1 METTIPE
8 MPAPA
13 WGYAAGMVSEP
24 HPKPAPQTAQQQ
36 PGSPEKGKGKLQ
48 KKIGPPKAPTP
59 SVAPTQLNTQY
70 PKASTFEQRQSY
82 YQQPLGSLPALSQ
95 PTQLAH
101 SRIPAGYAPQ
111 GRQQQAQEQEETEE
125 TEEDDEEEE
134 SDEGDEEEE
143 GESDYPAQRQ
153 NRSHGGYGYE
163 PEQRASPT
171 KKILRPR
178 EKVDPYGGYMD
189 VSPIGRKDGSGSPTK
204 VNIRPK
210 FRERVQRYQE
220 ELHDRKPK
228 KVLREREPVEL
239 RSHER
244 SRSAFEERE
253 IVRHK
258 REVASERE
266 RPRPG
271 SAFAR
276 RRRYDDDDD
285 DDDVR
290 LAYEDEDDE
299 ESEEEEWRN
308 MPKRGAATRRT
319 RERVREWE
327 RDLDQCEGR
336 ESRSAAS
343 PQWGIRDLPSA
354 AQRRALSTDPTTR
367 YRDEY
372 DEEEECRRG
381 PSRERVYRDDQDPR
395 LRYRGG
401 STGLPQLPAMTR
413 EGRGSPE
420 KSQGGPRR
428 KITPLKHHEDEDDQ
442 DTTPRRP
449 TNQGHSLHMRFSA
462 INLNGGPNG
471 NRSDSRGSS
480 SSGAWP
486 ADLPRL
492 PRTPGSATTPG
503 GVSNDAGGYFD
514 VRPPQQGMSS
524 QGSDFRHNQ
533 VHGTPNQRPNLN
545 IDDPPPRATIVR
557 TPSPGPSGYTFK
569 RELPQQPR
577 SRPQSQAYPQNTA
590 NEQLQRRRSLY
601 SAPSEPIH
609 QEVNASPQRR
619 PQSQIYASSH
629 GNSQPMFGH
638 GQHQQPQQYCHNQ
651 SHPGSQPQLSFP
663 DQGPQFS
670 FDNRQQPQTPAPPAL
685 VGIESPHPIGGR
697 EKLADIPKLE
707 EDSNDGSDHERT
719 VPRIN
724 TPNSNVSRIHVDS
737 GPSSIP
743 MINIDSSPRMS
754 NAMPMINVE
763 PPRINVGSDTPRK
776 QASQGANRPNVQVFE
791 VPGVSVSGPEFD
803 AHHSGP
809 NINISGPDD
818 HGGHHHGPRH
828 EQHQHQPRRPPSQHS
843 QFAGQQY
850 GQQQRPGGLI
860 CGGCHGPIIG
870 RIVSAMGSRWH
881 PSCFKCAVCGELLE
895 HVSSYEHD
903 GRPYCHLDYH
913 ENFAPRCYSCKTAII
928 EEQFISLDD
937 PALGK
942 RTYHTQHFFCAECG
956 DPFLDT
962 STQLATD
969 SHGELALSG
978 DGEFEGFTVYKG
990 HPYCEACHVRLR
1002 LPKCKRC
1009 KKSIRDHEEAVEALG
1024 GKWCWSCF
1032 VCASCHKPF
1041 EDPSFFQRGDQPYCE
1056 HCFSIMLRNEV

>member
-1 METTIPE
+1 MSQYKSAIRNQQQQDGPE
-8 MPAPA
+8 AKYRSQARQLQEMFPT
-13 WGYAAGMVSEP
+13 WSNDNLLSLLVEVNGDV
-24 HPKPAPQTAQQQ
+24 QTA
-36 PGSPEKGKGKLQ
+36 
-48 KKIGPPKAPTP
+48 AT
-59 SVAPTQLNTQY
+59 
-70 PKASTFEQRQSY
+70 R
-82 YQQPLGSLPALSQ
+82 LSEGN
-95 PTQLAH
+95 A
-101 SRIPAGYAPQ
+101 RAVGVPAGYAPQ

-125 TEEDDEEEE
+125 ETEEDDEDEETDE
-134 SDEGDEEEE
+134 EGDEDE
-143 GESDYPAQRQ
+143 GESDHLAQRR
-153 NRSHGGYGYE
+153 NRSHGRYGYE
-163 PEQRASPT
+163 SEQRAPPT
-171 KKILRPR
+171 KKILRPK

-204 VNIRPK
+204 VKIRPK

-220 ELHDRKPK
+220 ELQDCKPK
-228 KVLREREPVEL
+228 KVIRERESVEV
-239 RSHER
+239 RRHER

-253 IVRHK
+253 IVRHR

-276 RRRYDDDDD
+276 RRKYDVDDDE
-285 DDDVR
+285 DDVR
-290 LAYEDEDDE
+290 LAYEDEDEDEE
-299 ESEEEEWRN
+299 ESEEEEWGN
-308 MPKRGAATRRT
+308 TSKRGAATGRT

-327 RDLDQCEGR
+327 RDLDRREGR
-336 ESRSAAS
+336 DSRPAES

-354 AQRRALSTDPTTR
+354 AQRRALSTGPVAR

-372 DEEEECRRG
+372 EEEEEYRHG
-381 PSRERVYRDDQDPR
+381 PSRERVYRDEPDPGP
-395 LRYRGG
+395 RYRGG
-401 STGLPQLPAMTR
+401 RAGLPQPPVMTR

-428 KITPLKHHEDEDDQ
+428 KTTPLKHHEDEDDQ
-442 DTTPRRP
+442 DTTPRRSA
-449 TNQGHSLHMRFSA
+449 NQGQNLHMKVSA

-480 SSGAWP
+480 SSGGWP

-514 VRPPQQGMSS
+514 VRPPQQGMSP
-524 QGSDFRHNQ
+524 QGSGFRHNQ

-569 RELPQQPR
+569 RELPQHPQ
-577 SRPQSQAYPQNTA
+577 SGSQSQAYPQNTS

-601 SAPSEPIH
+601 SATSKPIH
-609 QEVNASPQRR
+609 QEVDASPQRR

-629 GNSQPMFGH
+629 GNSHPTFGH
-638 GQHQQPQQYCHNQ
+638 GQHQQPQQHRHNQ

-670 FDNRQQPQTPAPPAL
+670 FNNRQQPQTPAPPAL

-707 EDSNDGSDHERT
+707 EDSNDESDHERT
-719 VPRIN
+719 IPRIN
-724 TPNSNVSRIHVDS
+724 TPSSNVPRIHVDS
-737 GPSSIP
+737 GPPSIP
-743 MINIDSSPRMS
+743 MININSSPRMS

-763 PPRINVGSDTPRK
+763 PPRINVGSDSPRK
-776 QASQGANRPNVQVFE
+776 QASRTVNRPNVQVFE
-791 VPGVSVSGPEFD
+791 VPGVSLSGPEFD
-803 AHHSGP
+803 DH
-809 NINISGPDD
+809 
-818 HGGHHHGPRH
+818 HGGPSIHISDSDIMAGIIMSLVMDSTSISPSVRH
-828 EQHQHQPRRPPSQHS
+828 LSILS
-843 QFAGQQY
+843 SAGSSMASSSVQVASSAVGAM
-850 GQQQRPGGLI
+850 GQL
-860 CGGCHGPIIG
+860 IG
-870 RIVSAMGSRWH
+870 RI
-881 PSCFKCAVCGELLE
+881 LLE

-956 DPFLDT
+956 DPFLDP

-969 SHGELALSG
+969 SNGGQLTLLW
-978 DGEFEGFTVYKG
+978 
-990 HPYCEACHVRLR
+990 HV
-1002 LPKCKRC
+1002 
-1009 KKSIRDHEEAVEALG
+1009 I
-1024 GKWCWSCF
+1024 
-1032 VCASCHKPF
+1032 
-1041 EDPSFFQRGDQPYCE
+1041 
-1056 HCFSIMLRNEV
+1056 